1 MPYEDHGKHSGG
13 AGNKT
18 ELKQAGR
25 IYGPG
30 NRFPEGK
37 RFFCLHNQEKNKKE
51 KNSFSLY
58 EFTKKQKETEE
69 NDIIRGEGVDI
80 LHLSGIIIDN
90 YRTFR
95 HVEFTFDRRAN
106 YIVGDNNIG
115 KSNFLEML
123 ETLYSGYGFREEDF
137 QNPDQPIQVR
147 FTLSV
152 EDRGKAEEIHIR
164 LFQKITELAPS
175 LENEEDHTPLPLES
189 LRSLCYISHSLEDF
203 PRKTLM
209 SDELEEVIHIFSRYL
224 SCGDDLCRESA
235 ELLGHMGIHT
245 DLSGDPQAAALRL
258 IYDIY
263 GSDSQTARP
272 LQDGVRIMLAAGIHL
287 ILELSRRKES
297 RAFPF
302 SDIVLT
308 DSGGRKI
315 LPVMVSI
322 DEPELHLHP
331 YLQRAVLSYYR
342 RILRNEEPFF
352 LHVARKILEID
363 GLEGQLFVVTHSTDA
378 LVNDYRQIIRLYWDS
393 EGQIQAA
400 CGSSFRFDGELEKH
414 LIMHFPEVK
423 EALYSRCAI
432 LVEGETEYGAFSWF
446 AKTLHV
452 HFDYHGICLINA
464 RGESSIPKIAQ
475 LLRRFVIPSV
485 CLYDRDVKG
494 NKKETKQIFYT
505 ENICFE
511 MDVVRSCIEKGRRAV
526 LDEAIRDIS
535 DMDPLVTS
543 SMVKKA
549 CLKLDISRQK
559 HPPRKLKHISGRDVK
574 ALIFYYFAWFYSN
587 KGVIS
592 GRALGLRLEAGD
604 IPKAFRNVICAA
616 ASLAEHS
623 EKVNE

>member
-1 MPYEDHGKHSGG
+1 M
-13 AGNKT
+13 
-18 ELKQAGR
+18 
-25 IYGPG
+25 
-30 NRFPEGK
+30 
-37 RFFCLHNQEKNKKE
+37 
-51 KNSFSLY
+51 
-58 EFTKKQKETEE
+58 
-69 NDIIRGEGVDI
+69 
-80 LHLSGIIIDN
+80 HLSAIAIDN

-115 KSNFLEML
+115 KSNFLDML

-137 QNPDQPIQVR
+137 QDADKPIEVR

-152 EDRGKAEEIHIR
+152 EDRGKTEELHIR
-164 LFQKITELAPS
+164 LFQKITELVPS
-175 LENEEDHTPLPLES
+175 LENEKDGTPLPLES

-203 PRKTLM
+203 PRNTLM

-224 SCGDDLCRESA
+224 SWGEETCRDSEN
-235 ELLGHMGIHT
+235 LLGQMGIYT

-287 ILELSRRKES
+287 MLELSRRKES

-308 DSGGRKI
+308 DSRGKKI

-352 LHVARKILEID
+352 LHVVRKILGVD

-378 LVNDYRQIIRLYWDS
+378 LVNDYRQIIRMYWDS
-393 EGQIQAA
+393 TGQVQAA

-423 EALYSRCAI
+423 EALYSRCAV

-446 AKTLHV
+446 AKTLQI

-464 RGESSIPKIAQ
+464 RGESSISKIAQ

-494 NKKETKQIFYT
+494 SRKETKQVFYT

-511 MDVVRSCIEKGRRAV
+511 MDIVRSCIEKGHRAV
-526 LDEAIRDIS
+526 LDKAIEDIS
-535 DMDPLVTS
+535 DLEPLVTS

-549 CLKLDISRQK
+549 CLKLDISRQN
-559 HPPRKLKHISGRDVK
+559 HPPRKLKHISGRDTK
-574 ALIFYYFAWFYSN
+574 ALAFYYFAWFYSN

-592 GRALGLRLEAGD
+592 GRALGLHLSAED
-604 IPKAFRNVICAA
+604 IPGAFSHVIRAA
-616 ASLAEHS
+616 LSVAEHS